1 MKHSSKKLSQ
11 TLVLLCQEKGIEHI
25 VISPGSRNAPLTIG
39 FASNP
44 FFKCF
49 SIVDE
54 RAAAFFALGIAQQIR
69 RPVAVVCSSGSAV
82 LNYYPAVA
90 EAYYSNI
97 PLVVLSAD
105 RPSELIDIGDGQT
118 IRQENIFEKH
128 IHYSANCHHDEAFQE
143 KNEIEINK
151 ALNEAIKQNGPV
163 HINLPFAE
171 PLYEVV
177 DNPIVNPQNIPIEKE
192 DENSI
197 EWESFSEKWNGS
209 KKKMILVGTLFPN
222 SLSPEIIDRLAN
234 DKSVLVLTETTSNLH
249 HSKFIPAIDQLITS
263 LDASEFENLRPD
275 ILVTFGGMV
284 ISKRI
289 KAFLR
294 KFTPKHH
301 WHIDERQAL
310 DTYFVLENHVKMKV
324 DNFFDKLFTKIELVQ
339 SDYQKN
345 WLEIRDYR
353 VSKHKK
359 YSEEIPYSDFSVF
372 QKIFELLPNNI
383 QLQLSNSATV
393 RYAQLFNLPKDVQVF
408 CNRGTSGIDGSVSTA
423 VGAAYASELPTIL
436 VTGDLSL
443 FYDSNGLWN
452 AHIPGT
458 FKIIVVNNSGG
469 GIFRILPGEKDTEIF
484 DTYFETKH
492 HLTAIDLARMYNFDY
507 QSISSENDLE
517 ETLKQ
522 FYKQEAG
529 PAMLE
534 IMTPNNVNDLVLLE
548 YFKYIK

>member
-11 TLVLLCQEKGIEHI
+11 TLVSLCQAKGITHI

-39 FASNP
+39 FANNP

-69 RPVAVVCSSGSAV
+69 KPVAVLCSSGSAV

-128 IHYSANCHHDEAFQE
+128 ILYSANCQDKESYQE
-143 KNEIEINK
+143 QNQKEINH
-151 ALNEAIKQNGPV
+151 ALNTAIQNNGPV

-171 PLYEVV
+171 PLYETVAEPTV
-177 DNPIVNPQNIPIEKE
+177 YPENIPIE
-192 DENSI
+192 I
-197 EWESFSEKWNGS
+197 EAEMHTDYREFSQKWNGS
-209 KKKMILVGTLFPN
+209 TKKMILVGTLFPN
-222 SLSPEIIDRLAN
+222 SLSAEVIEKLAS
-234 DKSVLVLTETTSNLH
+234 DESVLVLTETTSNLH
-249 HSKFIPAIDQLITS
+249 HPNFIPAIDQLITS
-263 LDASEFENLRPD
+263 LNHAEFEALKPD
-275 ILVTFGGMV
+275 ILITFGGMV

-294 KFTPKHH
+294 NFSPKHH
-301 WHIDERQAL
+301 WHIDEKQAL
-310 DTYFVLENHVKMKV
+310 DTYFVLDNHLKLKPEMFFT
-324 DNFFDKLFTKIELVQ
+324 NFLPHTQVVQ
-339 SDYQKN
+339 SDYQRK
-345 WLEIRDYR
+345 WLKIRDYR
-353 VSKHKK
+353 ILKHHK
-359 YSEEIPYSDFSVF
+359 YIEEIPYSDFSVF
-372 QKIFELLPNNI
+372 HKIFELLPNNI

-393 RYAQLFNLPKDVQVF
+393 RYAQLFNLPEDVQVF

-436 VTGDLSL
+436 ITGDLSL

-452 AHIPGT
+452 AHIPKT
-458 FKIIVVNNSGG
+458 FKIIVINNSGG
-469 GIFRILPGEKDTEIF
+469 GIFRILPGEKDTEVF
-484 DTYFETKH
+484 DTFFETKH
-492 HLTAIDLARMYNFDY
+492 QLTAIDLARMYKFKY
-507 QSISSENDLE
+507 RAVTSENELE
-517 ETLKQ
+517 ASLQ
-522 FYKQEAG
+522 LFYEDTDG

-534 IMTPNNVNDLVLLE
+534 IITPDQVNDLVLLE